1 MIDKVSSV
9 DVATSTRHSTASL
22 HDFRGCM
29 RYLNV
34 IGLLGVLIAMSVAS
48 AAAVESPSSSLIVT
62 SLDDSIEL
70 SVPVSRLTL
79 TFPRGGLATINEP
92 GTGATASGRYF
103 HFYDQKPGL
112 VVSGWFE
119 PASSYGGFEKFWTG
133 ELLAM
138 KKNGIPIR
146 EIPEVLDAGPWQ
158 AVAYNVDLENGVS
171 ANVRAELISAGT
183 WVDVHI
189 SVTSK
194 GPPREAREQ
203 ALQFLRSVVAKE
215 K

>member
-1 MIDKVSSV
+1 MGRMKLSYVV
-9 DVATSTRHSTASL
+9 
-22 HDFRGCM
+22 
-29 RYLNV
+29 
-34 IGLLGVLIAMSVAS
+34 GLLSALVAVPFAP
-48 AAAVESPSSSLIVT
+48 AAAVEGPSSTLVVT
-62 SLDDSIEL
+62 TLEDSIEL

-79 TFPRGGLATINEP
+79 TFPRGSLTTVSEP
-92 GTGATASGRYF
+92 LSGATASARYF
-103 HFYDQKPGL
+103 HFYDQKRGL

-119 PASSYGGFEKFWTG
+119 PASSYGGFEKFWAG

-138 KKNGIPIR
+138 KKNGVAIR
-146 EIPEVLDAGPWQ
+146 EVAQVLEAGAWQ
-158 AVAYNVDLENGVS
+158 AVTYNVDLPNGIS

-194 GPPREAREQ
+194 GPPGEAREQ
-203 ALQFLRSVVAKE
+203 AVQFLRSIVAKE

>member
-1 MIDKVSSV
+1 MN
-9 DVATSTRHSTASL
+9 RRN
-22 HDFRGCM
+22 DFLIKRCV
-29 RYLNV
+29 RLTCLV
-34 IGLLGVLIAMSVAS
+34 GVLG
-48 AAAVESPSSSLIVT
+48 IVT
-62 SLDDSIEL
+62 AAYSVTAPGVEDSSGTLTITTLVDSIEL
-70 SVPVSRLTL
+70 SVPASRLTL
-79 TFPRGGLATINEP
+79 IFPRGGLAAVNEP
-92 GTGATASGRYF
+92 RAGAAASFRYF
-103 HFYDQKPGL
+103 HFNDEKRGL

-146 EIPEVLDAGPWQ
+146 EAPEVVMAGPWQ
-158 AVAYNVDLENGVS
+158 AAAYNVVLPNGVS

-194 GPPREAREQ
+194 GSSSEAREQ
-203 ALQFLRSVVAKE
+203 AVQFLRSIVANE
-215 K
+215 KH

>member
-1 MIDKVSSV
+1 MGLERLR
-9 DVATSTRHSTASL
+9 VAHLSL
-22 HDFRGCM
+22 SDIRGGVTCTF
-29 RYLNV
+29 V
-34 IGLLGVLIAMSVAS
+34 VGLFTVLIAVSVAP
-48 AAAVESPSSSLIVT
+48 AAALESPSSSLVVT
-62 SLDDSIEL
+62 SLEDSIEL
-70 SVPVSRLTL
+70 SVPVSRLTV
-79 TFPRGGLATINEP
+79 TFPRGGLATVNEP

-103 HFYDQKPGL
+103 KFYDQKRGL

-146 EIPEVLDAGPWQ
+146 ETPEVLDAGPWQ
-158 AVAYNVDLENGVS
+158 AVAYNVDLPNGVS

-203 ALQFLRSVVAKE
+203 AVQFLRSMVAKE